1 MNKTLR
7 RVIFAIL
14 VLNLIILVYLT
25 SFKLNAF
32 NESFYKKEFEKY
44 DVYGKFPE
52 QDIDK
57 INSGLLLYLKGR
69 SDSYNKELFNQREIS
84 HLEDVKIL
92 MGKIDIFYYFILIIS
107 ILLMVLLFLL
117 DRKRFLKYL
126 SSLSLYSG
134 LVIFVFSL
142 VLFIL
147 IVFNFDNVFTLFHRM
162 FFVGGSWIFSSSD
175 SLVNIYPSG
184 FFYDIAKIIFFHGFL
199 YGNILIVLGF
209 LVYLY
214 RK

>member
-1 MNKTLR
+1 MNKTLKYI
-7 RVIFAIL
+7 IFVIL

-32 NESFYKKEFEKY
+32 NEKFYGKEFEKY

-52 QDIDK
+52 HDIDK

-69 SDSYNKELFNQREIS
+69 SDSYDKELFNQREIS

-92 MGKIDIFYYFILIIS
+92 IGKIGIFYYFILIIS
-107 ILLMVLLFLL
+107 ILLIIFLFLL
-117 DRKRFLKYL
+117 DKKGFMRDISIVSF
-126 SSLSLYSG
+126 YSG
-134 LVIFVFSL
+134 LSIFIFSL
-142 VLFIL
+142 VLVIL

-162 FFVGGSWIFSSSD
+162 FFVSGSWIFSSSD

-184 FFYDIAKIIFFHGFL
+184 FFYDIAKTIFFHGFL
-199 YGNILIVLGF
+199 YGNILIVSGF
-209 LVYLY
+209 LLHLL